1 MRISPRITALLLFF
15 LAALTAA
22 HAQNDPTASQYLR
35 LSAFGG
41 ATGTYTGIDHAR
53 NLGITAGADLN
64 FGRYFGLYPSAEV
77 RGTYPIHD
85 GGRDAERNILG
96 GIKVE
101 KRFGRFHPYAD
112 FLFGQGQINY
122 FNGRF
127 TNAAGTITYYQS
139 TSKVFSPGVGVDL
152 DVNHYFAL
160 KADFQEQR
168 YDTPFNGYHA
178 HAKAFTAGV
187 VYRFDFNHHPHYSSK

>member
-1 MRISPRITALLLFF
+1 LRISPRITALVLFF
-15 LAALTAA
+15 LAALTTATA

-41 ATGTYTGIDHAR
+41 ATGTYTGFDDGR

-85 GGRDAERNILG
+85 GGIDAERNILG
-96 GIKVE
+96 GLKVE
-101 KRFGRFHPYAD
+101 KRFGRFHPYVD
-112 FLFGQGQINY
+112 FLVGRGQIDY
-122 FNGRF
+122 ENGGYTREQ
-127 TNAAGTITYYQS
+127 ITYHQ
-139 TSKVFSPGVGVDL
+139 TISKVLSPGVGLDF

-160 KADFQEQR
+160 KADFQGQR
-168 YDTPFNGYHA
+168 YDTPFGDHP
-178 HAKAFTAGV
+178 HAKALTAGV
-187 VYRFDFNHHPHYSSK
+187 VYRFDFNHHPHYKK

>member
-1 MRISPRITALLLFF
+1 LRISPRITALLLFF
-15 LAALTAA
+15 LAALTTA

-41 ATGTYTGIDHAR
+41 ATGTYTGLDHGR

-77 RGTYPIHD
+77 RGTYPIHE

-96 GIKVE
+96 GLKVE

-112 FLFGQGQINY
+112 FLFGRGQINY
-122 FNGRF
+122 FNDRF
-127 TNAAGTITYYQS
+127 ISTDGTVYLQS
-139 TSKVFSPGVGVDL
+139 ISKVLSPGVGVDL

-168 YDTPFNGYHA
+168 YDTPFGYHP
-178 HAKAFTAGV
+178 HAKALTAGV
-187 VYRFDFNHHPHYSSK
+187 VYRFDFNHHAHYKK